1 LASGDPSATRSSPI
15 SRYLH
20 RYPRGNAPQIAIRR
34 VQNGGMLTVVGKNYV
49 APAPLTF
56 QELCLEIEW
65 TAAFLVHF
73 IGAWPGGGT
82 LADAQDDQSL
92 LHGVQRQMEI
102 ICAAVERLAEIDA
115 GIAQR
120 ITDYGKLVAF
130 RRLQVHGFANLSA
143 NLSEMLSFDQRLW
156 RFIENRLPLLRK
168 EIAEIGLRAAVP
180 TNKS

>member
-1 LASGDPSATRSSPI
+1 
-15 SRYLH
+15 
-20 RYPRGNAPQIAIRR
+20 
-34 VQNGGMLTVVGKNYV
+34 MLTVVGKNYV
-49 APAPLTF
+49 APAPLSSVQDF
-56 QELCLEIEW
+56 CLEIER

-115 GIAQR
+115 GTKER

-168 EIAEIGLRAAVP
+168 EIAEIGLRAADP

>member
-1 LASGDPSATRSSPI
+1 MCSPPRQPSGAGLPRAGNERTQTEPRAVAAAARRGGKRLSTQVAQEGRRDPSSTSLASGDPSACNASSPI

-56 QELCLEIEW
+56 HELCLEIEW

-102 ICAAVERLAEIDA
+102 ICAAVERLAKIDA

-120 ITDYGKLVAF
+120 I
-130 RRLQVHGFANLSA
+130 
-143 NLSEMLSFDQRLW
+143 
-156 RFIENRLPLLRK
+156 
-168 EIAEIGLRAAVP
+168 
-180 TNKS
+180 